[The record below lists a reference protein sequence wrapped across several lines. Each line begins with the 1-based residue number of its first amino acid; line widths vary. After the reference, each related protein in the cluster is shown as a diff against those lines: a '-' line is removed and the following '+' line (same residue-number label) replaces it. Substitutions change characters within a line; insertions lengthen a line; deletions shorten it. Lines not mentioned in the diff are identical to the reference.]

1 MIQAVL
7 LDLDDT
13 LIQSDTMPFFETY
26 LGLLGRHAA
35 VLASPETF
43 IRGMLADF
51 SAVLGEYRPTATLS
65 ERLLNR
71 MAARFNT
78 EVDTLQELFDAFYTH
93 CYPLLRDRIQPRPS
107 SQRLLDR
114 LLGGNTG
121 YQVVVATN
129 PGLPYAAIRQRM
141 EWGEIG
147 PDRYPFALITCLEEM
162 HFGKPSA
169 GYYAEITARLDVEPG
184 EAIMVGDDWDSDV
197 VGAAAAGLHVYWI
210 AAEGDQ
216 PPDASLIDG
225 YGSFEDFIARVEAG
239 WLETLGAPP
248 LGPSALI
255 ARVGA
260 FPAAIDALCRQYAQ
274 PVLECQPG
282 AGEWS
287 VRDVICHLRDY
298 AAEEDRLRLR
308 RIVEESNPFLSGNYD
323 PWGNAHR
330 YAEVP
335 VSQALADLAQRRE
348 ELVTWLKGLPDEA
361 WARPARHAIFGP
373 TTFKEMVKFIIDH
386 DRTHWQQ
393 MIDAIQAALPVC
405 GTDQGA

>member
-1 MIQAVL
+1 MIRAVL

-13 LIQSDTMPFFETY
+13 LVQSDTLPFFETY
-26 LGLLGRHAA
+26 LGLLGEYAA
-35 VLASPETF
+35 VLAPPEDF

-51 SAVLGEYRPTATLS
+51 NTILGEYRPMATLS
-65 ERLLNR
+65 ERLLDR
-71 MAARFNT
+71 LARRFN
-78 EVDTLQELFDAFYTH
+78 VGAAALQDLFDVFYAH
-93 CYPLLRDRIQPRPS
+93 RYPLLRDRVRPRPAS
-107 SQRLLDR
+107 RRLLDHLFGR
-114 LLGGNTG
+114 RPA

-147 PDRYPFALITCLEEM
+147 PDRYPFALITTLEEM

-169 GYYAEITARLDVEPG
+169 DYFAEITARLDVEPG

-210 AAEGDQ
+210 TPDGAQ
-216 PPDASLIDG
+216 PPDASLVDSH
-225 YGSFEDFIARVEAG
+225 GSYEDFVALVEDG
-239 WLETLGAPP
+239 WLETLEGRPAD
-248 LGPSALI
+248 PSALI

-260 FPAAIDALCRQYAQ
+260 FPAAIEALCRKHTLR
-274 PVLECQPG
+274 VLECQPG

-287 VRDVICHLRDY
+287 ARDVICHLRDY
-298 AAEEDRLRLR
+298 AAAEDRTRLR
-308 RIVEESNPFLSGNYD
+308 RIVEEANPFLSGNYD

-330 YAEVP
+330 YADVP
-335 VSQALADLAQRRE
+335 WRQALAELAQHRE

-361 WARPARHAIFGP
+361 WSRPARHAIFGP
-373 TTFKEMVKFIIDH
+373 TTFEEMVRFIVDH

-405 GTDQGA
+405 GPDQGA